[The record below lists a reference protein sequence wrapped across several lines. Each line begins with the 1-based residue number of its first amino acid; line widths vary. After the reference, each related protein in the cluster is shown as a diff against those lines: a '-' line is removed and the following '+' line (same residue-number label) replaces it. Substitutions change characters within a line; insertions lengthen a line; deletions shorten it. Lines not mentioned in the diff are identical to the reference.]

1 MLGFGRKKTLKVR
14 TYGDPALRRKALPV
28 KIIDNEIIDFAEQL
42 VFAMMKYDGVG
53 LAATQVAVDL
63 RMIALGVSTPKVRED
78 KAGFVLSPGE
88 MQLLPMMPMVM
99 INPEIISYSPLAEV
113 AEEGC
118 LSLPDIYADVKRP
131 GSVLVR
137 AQSID
142 GRIIAVECGG
152 LLGRALQ
159 HEIDHLNG
167 ILFVDRV
174 SDSEMTKIK
183 NKLEKLEKSTIKKGF
198 SE

>member
-1 MLGFGRKKTLKVR
+1 MLGFGRKHTLNVR

-28 KIIDNEIIDFAEQL
+28 KIVDKEIIDFAEQL
-42 VFAMMKYDGVG
+42 VVSMMKYDGVG

-63 RMIALGVSTPKVRED
+63 RMIALGVATPKVKD
-78 KAGFVLSPGE
+78 GKAGFVLSPGE

-137 AQSID
+137 AQSLD
-142 GRIIAVECGG
+142 GRIITAECGG

-183 NKLEKLEKSTIKKGF
+183 NKLEKLEKSTLKKGF